1 MTQLLWSP
9 RFIRD
14 FKRLVR
20 RNPQL
25 RPLIEQTLQQ
35 LAVDPFHPSLHT
47 HKLKGDLSDVWA
59 CSIDYSNRIL
69 FEFVRNLD
77 SDDSDEEAIF
87 LLTLGSHNEV
97 Y

>member
-9 RFIRD
+9 KFIRD

-59 CSIDYSNRIL
+59 GSIDYSTEFCLSSFRIQIQKKKQS
-69 FEFVRNLD
+69 FC
-77 SDDSDEEAIF
+77 
-87 LLTLGSHNEV
+87 
-97 Y
+97 